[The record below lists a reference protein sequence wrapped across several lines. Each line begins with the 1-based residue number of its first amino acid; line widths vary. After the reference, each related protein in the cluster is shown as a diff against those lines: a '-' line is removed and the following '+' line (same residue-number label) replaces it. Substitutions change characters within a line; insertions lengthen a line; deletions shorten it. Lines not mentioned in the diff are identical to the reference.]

1 MQKKEKGKGEIR
13 KGGDGGGK
21 KGRREGVGG
30 WLPMGEGGGSGED
43 KERRRFDEEKK
54 VIKQ

>member
-1 MQKKEKGKGEIR
+1 M
-13 KGGDGGGK
+13 DGGGK

-43 KERRRFDEEKK
+43 KERTEFEEKNK
-54 VIKQ
+54 IIKKSC